1 MRDYWAKPLDKEK
14 ALKHSITW
22 KLGKPWGK
30 ALKAKGG
37 THAPKPIVYQG
48 HPWAVSGFGEKR
60 AIPFSARRVA
70 GGGERKPPLIAHW
83 QSSKSAV
90 PKEWMSSDL
99 GAPDLTVEIA
109 PDGGTGFDRG
119 FNHGRKN
126 FDHQVGGWLIPRCNW
141 KTEPTKKRWRSSQED
156 KWPLPVSRWWWCRD
170 REPQASISKWSDR
183 GRREAS
189 SHEIDWL

>member
-1 MRDYWAKPLDKEK
+1 LDPWILSQHHDCINLGQKLRIQEHRAIKKTFEQWYLAANGKDKDLSQSALTEAHGDCTGGQTGTWESWIGKRRPFLMRDYWAKPLDKEK

-70 GGGERKPPLIAHW
+70 GGGERKPPLIAH
-83 QSSKSAV
+83 
-90 PKEWMSSDL
+90 
-99 GAPDLTVEIA
+99 
-109 PDGGTGFDRG
+109 
-119 FNHGRKN
+119 
-126 FDHQVGGWLIPRCNW
+126 
-141 KTEPTKKRWRSSQED
+141 
-156 KWPLPVSRWWWCRD
+156 
-170 REPQASISKWSDR
+170 
-183 GRREAS
+183 
-189 SHEIDWL
+189 